1 MYVDHLNIV
10 NQSQQSFKRME
21 KKWVHALTIHV
32 EAVQL
37 LDTVTRCNI
46 KCNVQSNNDNKKA
59 LQFAVVPAIV
69 VCPVHGQLFKM
80 NIKVKC

>member
-1 MYVDHLNIV
+1 MYVDHLNIF

-21 KKWVHALTIHV
+21 KKWVHALTSHV

-37 LDTVTRCNI
+37 LDTVTRRNI
-46 KCNVQSNNDNKKA
+46 RCNVQSNNDNKKA

-69 VCPVHGQLFKM
+69 VSPVQLFKM